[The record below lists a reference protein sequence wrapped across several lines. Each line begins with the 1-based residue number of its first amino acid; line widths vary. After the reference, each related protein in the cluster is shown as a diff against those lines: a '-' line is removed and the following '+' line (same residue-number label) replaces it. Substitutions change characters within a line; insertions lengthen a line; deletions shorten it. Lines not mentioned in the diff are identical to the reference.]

1 MRIAVL
7 AVAMAA
13 GLVLGA
19 AGPSQAAGFL
29 SDLMSKLDILPDN
42 AKALDGLNAAMGS
55 PLDRAIARDAG
66 RIDAEAYMK
75 SIQAERAVRV
85 PAAPTLINLSAGPSV
100 CKTLVGAC
108 TVNVLATAGQA
119 CWCPTED
126 GGFATGTV
134 GQ

>member
-7 AVAMAA
+7 AAAMAA
-13 GLVLGA
+13 GLALAA

-29 SDLMSKLDILPDN
+29 SDLVSRLDILPDN
-42 AKALDGLNAAMGS
+42 ARRLDNANSARS
-55 PLDRAIARDAG
+55 SAISEAIARDAG
-66 RIDAEAYMK
+66 RIEAEAYIK

-85 PAAPTLINLSAGPSV
+85 PAAPTLINLATGPSV
-100 CKTLVGAC
+100 CRTLVGAC